1 MKDRNDKDKEVVI
14 YSYVKDGKTYY
25 TPNEQIAA
33 QRSDTGEYFIEIHN
47 KEANKD

>member
-1 MKDRNDKDKEVVI
+1 MREDKDKEVVI
-14 YSYVKDGKTYY
+14 YSYVKDGKTYH